1 MARVSNIS
9 RYFTVKHNLTYHANC
24 LKRGINLPIY
34 PLVNLSDTP
43 VHNAVRCSSCKGF
56 IQIKIFFFFH
66 EYLIESVISV
76 PLAL

>member
-1 MARVSNIS
+1 MARVPKIS
-9 RYFTVKHNLTYHANC
+9 RYFTVKHNLTFHANC

-34 PLVNLSDTP
+34 LLVNLSDTP
-43 VHNAVRCSSCKGF
+43 VHNAVRRSSCKGF
-56 IQIKIFFFFH
+56 IQIKIFFFD

>member
-1 MARVSNIS
+1 MARVSKIN
-9 RYFTVKHNLTYHANC
+9 RYFTVKHNLTFHANC

-34 PLVNLSDTP
+34 LLVNLSDTP
-43 VHNAVRCSSCKGF
+43 VHNAVRRSCKGF
-56 IQIKIFFFFH
+56 IQIKIFFFY